1 MKDCEELLSGIS
13 DYVDGTASKE
23 LCAELQ
29 RHMEGCHNCRVVV
42 DSIQKTIRLYKGDEE
57 VDLPEGF
64 QARLHG
70 TLRDAWERK
79 HGKTA

>member
-29 RHMEGCHNCRVVV
+29 RHMEGCPDCRVVV
-42 DSIQKTIRLYKGDEE
+42 DSIQKTVRLFRGEEE
-57 VDLPEGF
+57 VDLPDGF
-64 QARLHG
+64 HEKLHG
-70 TLRDAWERK
+70 TLREAWARR
-79 HGKTA
+79 HGKAM

>member
-13 DYVDGTASKE
+13 DYIDGTASKE

-29 RHMEGCHNCRVVV
+29 HHMEGCENCRVVV
-42 DSIQKTIRLYKGDEE
+42 DTIQKTVHLYKGDQE

-70 TLRDAWERK
+70 TLREAWAHR
-79 HGKTA
+79 HGKAV

>member
-29 RHMEGCHNCRVVV
+29 RHMEGCENCRVVV
-42 DSIQKTIRLYKGDEE
+42 DTIQKTVRLYKGDVE

-64 QARLHG
+64 HARLHG
-70 TLRDAWERK
+70 NLRDAWERK